1 MGFNTK
7 ELNEFANS
15 FNQKSGKHVWGWI
28 LRMRD
33 NDGKNINLNQT
44 ESVDV
49 SSLNEESRFSMK
61 GSTGFL

>member
-1 MGFNTK
+1 MM
-7 ELNEFANS
+7 E
-15 FNQKSGKHVWGWI
+15 
-28 LRMRD
+28 
-33 NDGKNINLNQT
+33 KNINLNQT